1 MTQINVPTKQ
11 KQTHKQRNQICGCP
25 GRWGIVLGPI
35 VEYSV
40 IYEPWEMQ
48 LATRALVPQGKLGEA
63 EGRRLGSAESR
74 IWKRKKTPTRS

>member
-1 MTQINVPTKQ
+1 M
-11 KQTHKQRNQICGCP
+11 
-25 GRWGIVLGPI
+25 
-35 VEYSV
+35 